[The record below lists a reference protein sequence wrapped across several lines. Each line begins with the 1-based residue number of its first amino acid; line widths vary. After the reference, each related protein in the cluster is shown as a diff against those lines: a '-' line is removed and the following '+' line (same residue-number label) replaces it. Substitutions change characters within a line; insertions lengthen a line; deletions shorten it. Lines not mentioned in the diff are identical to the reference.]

1 MKSEIRLL
9 EYESLVYHLLGLY
22 PRNGY
27 TFYNFSSLGFP
38 DCSVGEE
45 SACNAG
51 DPSSISGSGR
61 STGGGIDYP
70 LQYTRASLVVQMVKN
85 SPAMR
90 ETWVRFPRSVRSPGG
105 RRGNPLQYPC
115 LENSGDSGAWP
126 ATVHGVTETR
136 TGLSN

>member
-1 MKSEIRLL
+1 MYSTMSSANSESFTPSFPIWIPFISYISVLQF
-9 EYESLVYHLLGLY
+9 SVYIMF
-22 PRNGY
+22 N
-27 TFYNFSSLGFP
+27 T
-38 DCSVGEE
+38 CSKF
-45 SACNAG
+45 
-51 DPSSISGSGR
+51 
-61 STGGGIDYP
+61 
-70 LQYTRASLVVQMVKN
+70 RASLVVQMVKN